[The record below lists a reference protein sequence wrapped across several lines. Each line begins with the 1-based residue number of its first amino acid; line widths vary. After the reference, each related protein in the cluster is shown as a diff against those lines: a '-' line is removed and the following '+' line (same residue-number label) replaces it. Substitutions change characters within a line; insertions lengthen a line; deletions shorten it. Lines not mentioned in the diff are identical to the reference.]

1 MSNRKPYLTYIFL
14 GLQCLVFRA
23 MTFLGGSENSYLLLL
38 FGAKENSLI
47 ALHQEY
53 WRLFTPIFIHIGFVH
68 LLMNS
73 LVLYYLGSFVE
84 KIIGSWRFA
93 LLYILSGVMGNLLSY
108 QFSWGLSAGAS
119 TSLFGLFAF
128 FVTMAYLKP
137 DNPYYSALGQQYKT
151 LIILNI
157 ILNLFSTNI
166 DLAGHLGGALGGVL
180 MTLWLMSDE
189 KEERPYRWLAAG
201 LYLGVTIFIL
211 LNHGHYNSIFA

>member
-14 GLQCLVFRA
+14 GLQCLVFLA

-93 LLYILSGVMGNLLSY
+93 LLYIL
-108 QFSWGLSAGAS
+108 AGAYPQGPVRHFS
-119 TSLFGLFAF
+119 ACLPSL
-128 FVTMAYLKP
+128 
-137 DNPYYSALGQQYKT
+137 
-151 LIILNI
+151 
-157 ILNLFSTNI
+157 
-166 DLAGHLGGALGGVL
+166 
-180 MTLWLMSDE
+180 
-189 KEERPYRWLAAG
+189 
-201 LYLGVTIFIL
+201 
-211 LNHGHYNSIFA
+211 